1 MLFVFQRKMTSQ
13 EQMVQLKQNKQ
24 QIVLLEQ
31 VQNQGLKKGKH
42 GFHIHEFG
50 NLTEGCKT
58 AGSHYNPLSK
68 THGGP
73 GIEEKHMGDLG
84 NIESQGEQYEA
95 EYNQICEVQLEGPYS
110 VFGRSIVVH
119 AQEDDLG
126 KGGNEESKKTGNA
139 GARLACGIIARS
151 QKNNKND
158 FKYYHIIILLFIYI
172 KSPLIK
178 KNIRLLE
185 INQTK
190 KKKKQKA

>member
-1 MLFVFQRKMTSQ
+1 MHAICILEENDKSGVNGVVEIEQITNSTSR
-13 EQMVQLKQNKQ
+13 
-24 QIVLLEQ
+24 IVAKIK
-31 VQNQGLKKGKH
+31 GLKKGKH

-151 QKNNKND
+151 QK
-158 FKYYHIIILLFIYI
+158 
-172 KSPLIK
+172 
-178 KNIRLLE
+178 
-185 INQTK
+185 
-190 KKKKQKA
+190 KQQK